1 MNYRKYEILKLSRYI
16 YIYKKKVKSKR
27 EKKKKKNTTGDKI
40 KETNG
45 KETRKDR

>member
-16 YIYKKKVKSKR
+16 KKKKVK
-27 EKKKKKNTTGDKI
+27 EKTKKKKNTTGDKI
-40 KETNG
+40 KKTNE